1 MKHPL
6 LLALV
11 ALVLGVLP
19 VSAQVATKPTLT
31 LDLARKI
38 AAKAAAEAQ
47 KNNWTVVIAVVDDGA
62 NLVYLEKMDG
72 TQLGSIDV
80 AQAKART
87 AIKFKRPT
95 KAFEDRVA
103 AGGTNVLALGVLP
116 AEGGVPLVVNNTY
129 IGALGISGM
138 TSAQDGQIAAAG
150 LTALSQ

>member
-6 LLALV
+6 LMALV

-19 VSAQVATKPTLT
+19 VSAQVATKPTVT
-31 LDLARKI
+31 LELAKKI
-38 AAKAAAEAQ
+38 AAKAQAEAA
-47 KNNWTVVIAVVDDGA
+47 KNNWTVVIAVVDDGG

-95 KAFEDRVA
+95 KAFEERVA
-103 AGGTNVLALGVLP
+103 GGATNLLTLGVIA
-116 AEGGVPLVVNNTY
+116 AEGGLPLVVNNAF
-129 IGALGISGM
+129 IGAVGVSGM

-150 LTALSQ
+150 LTALTQ